1 MKIKEKT
8 MKIIVVKN
16 QKEFDNLPK
25 KFDEYT
31 RIEIR
36 SVRSVF
42 KIKINFKTGNSSV
55 VAWGNSSVEARGN
68 SSVEARGNSSV
79 EAWENSSV
87 EAWENSS
94 VVAWGNSS
102 VVATGNS
109 SVVAWENSSVV
120 AWENSSVVARENSSV
135 VAWENSS
142 VVARGNSSVEA
153 RGNSSVEAWENS
165 VIRIFSNIRLKLNQ
179 FSVGI
184 GIGIKIKAEYKSGS
198 ATLINKEIAK
208 YDKKLFLRMYK
219 KNIQKG
225 GEILLYKSVK
235 DDNTDF
241 YSGKIKY
248 IGKVICPD
256 WDDNPN
262 RECGG
267 GLHLS
272 PTPELAKSFNNGKI
286 KKCIVEQK
294 NFVVYPKNIDK
305 VRCKEVE
312 VIED

>member
-68 SSVEARGNSSV
+68 SSVEA
-79 EAWENSSV
+79 
-87 EAWENSS
+87 
-94 VVAWGNSS
+94 WG
-102 VVATGNS
+102 
-109 SVVAWENSSVV
+109 
-120 AWENSSVVARENSSV
+120 
-135 VAWENSS
+135 
-142 VVARGNSSVEA
+142 
-153 RGNSSVEAWENS
+153 NS